1 MGIFSIVDDKHI
13 PLYRV
18 VRIADVPHF
27 YGAEDCTAEGRY
39 EIRLDGNESV
49 WANGDERDNMLDSIN
64 RWQDHM
70 DDQED

>member
-13 PLYRV
+13 PLHRV
-18 VRIADVPHF
+18 VWIADVPHF
-27 YGAEDCTAEGRY
+27 CGAEDCTAEGRY